1 MYRFKQLLLMLGD
14 FASLYIGLFL
24 AVSLRYLSFDISHA
38 LSVLVVHFSKL
49 FLVAVVLLFI
59 NGLYDIG
66 RAKNNAKFYQKILL
80 SASLWIILGVF
91 YFYVRPNYNTSPKTI
106 LLLTAVVGFGVVSL
120 WRYIY
125 NRFISIIFL
134 KTRLVFVGYSEDS
147 KEMIDFINKTPQLG
161 YEMVGIISPEN
172 TNLGRPFFA
181 KLEDIDSHTDIIIL
195 DNKFARDEA
204 TNKSLYNKIFKQIDI
219 IELADFYE
227 IIFGRIPPFIF
238 SEAWFLTKLH
248 EQTKKNYDRAKL
260 IFDYL
265 SAVVMAA
272 VFVITFPII
281 AIMIKINSRG
291 PIFYKQERVG
301 RNGVSFW
308 IYKYRTMFALSNDS
322 SAETGNAV
330 FASDGDS
337 RITYIGKILRLTRL
351 DEIPQ
356 FINILKNEMSV
367 IGPRPE
373 RPVFVKSLAEQM
385 PFYTLRHL
393 IKPGLTGWAQLHKGY
408 CGTMEENLRKLEY
421 DLFYIKN
428 RDIFIDAAITLKTI
442 NVILFMKG
450 R

>member
-1 MYRFKQLLLMLGD
+1 MYRLKQLLLIFGD
-14 FASLYIGLFL
+14 LIALYLGLFL
-24 AVSLRYLSFDISHA
+24 AVSLRYVSFNVSYT
-38 LSVLVVHFSKL
+38 LPVLAGHFSKL

-66 RAKNNAKFYQKILL
+66 RSKNNAKFYQKILL
-80 SASLWIILGVF
+80 TVILWVVFGVF

-106 LLLTAVVGFGVVSL
+106 LLLTATVGFGLVSL

-134 KTRLVFVGYSEDS
+134 KTRVVFVGYSEDA

-161 YEMVGIISPEN
+161 YEIVGIVSPDN
-172 TNLGRPFFA
+172 LNLGRPFA
-181 KLEDIDSHTDIIIL
+181 RTLEDVASNPDMIIL
-195 DNKFARDEA
+195 DNKFSRDESL
-204 TNKSLYNKIFKQIDI
+204 NKELYKKIFRQIDI

-227 IIFGRIPPFIF
+227 TIFGRIPPFIF

-248 EQTKKNYDRAKL
+248 EQTKKNYDRARL

-265 SAVVMAA
+265 SAVVMAV
-272 VFVITFPII
+272 VFVVTFPFI
-281 AIMIKINSRG
+281 AIAIKINSRG

-301 RNGVSFW
+301 RNDKSFW
-308 IYKYRTMFALSNDS
+308 IYKYRTMVALNADG
-322 SAETGNAV
+322 SAETGDAV
-330 FASDGDS
+330 FAADGDS
-337 RITYIGKILRLTRL
+337 RITYVGKILRLTRL

-356 FINILKNEMSV
+356 FINILKNEMGM

-373 RPVFVKSLAEQM
+373 RPVFVKSLTEQM
-385 PFYTLRHL
+385 PFYSLRHL
-393 IKPGLTGWAQLHKGY
+393 IKPGLTGWAQLHSGY
-408 CGTMEENLRKLEY
+408 CGTIDENLHKLEY

-428 RDIFIDAAITLKTI
+428 RGVFVDAAIVLKTV
-442 NVILFMKG
+442 NVVLLMKG